1 MIVLLVLGRL
11 VALVGLAAWASAAI
25 VRASLMVARDVIA
38 PSPRV
43 APGVVI
49 LPMRSRTP
57 LEIAMVSGLII
68 LTPGTMTV
76 TIRPDEH
83 ELWVHGMYAADPEAL
98 RAELRDLED
107 RVLIALRGARG
118 AP

>member
-1 MIVLLVLGRL
+1 MTLLHRMA
-11 VALVGLAAWASAAI
+11 ALLGLAAWASVAI
-25 VRASLMVARDVIA
+25 LRASAMVARDVVA
-38 PSPRV
+38 PSARIV
-43 APGVVI
+43 PGVVI
-49 LPMRSRTP
+49 LPLRARTP

-83 ELWVHGMYAADPEAL
+83 ELWIHGMYAADPAAL
-98 RAELRDLED
+98 RAELRDLEE
-107 RVLIALRGARG
+107 RVLIALHGSRG